1 MLRKYKIYG
10 GGKEWFVTAND
21 RQDAMGEL
29 RKITGMPIDF
39 IKKTFYIKRV
49 Y

>member
-1 MLRKYKIYG
+1 MVRKYKIYG
-10 GGKEWFVTAND
+10 GGNEWFVTGND
-21 RQDAMGEL
+21 KQDAIYEL
-29 RKITGMPIDF
+29 HKTTGMPIDF